1 MIQILNNYFNGLIK
15 IKLKYLVDLIEHME
29 EYPYFGVQHLLENQ
43 HSKYGSIRLIFP
55 FSLIYSSTQHHLF
68 NLGQRKNGSDI
79 WQNILITTRKQI
91 AGYENDFFELS
102 SIPLDIAI
110 DLTDGPLI
118 LSNVRITFVN
128 HIHRCIS
135 ILPDKLTPQ
144 HSYYNTS
151 HSAMENFLR
160 HLRKSEQSTLD

>member
-1 MIQILNNYFNGLIK
+1 I
-15 IKLKYLVDLIEHME
+15 
-29 EYPYFGVQHLLENQ
+29 
-43 HSKYGSIRLIFP
+43 
-55 FSLIYSSTQHHLF
+55 
-68 NLGQRKNGSDI
+68 GSDI

-91 AGYENDFFELS
+91 AGYENDFFELL

-118 LSNVRITFVN
+118 LSDVCITFVN

-144 HSYYNTS
+144 HSCYNTS
-151 HSAMENFLR
+151 HSAIENFLR
-160 HLRKSEQSTLD
+160 HLRKNEQSTLDQLKNLFDLQIFEKLKQMNNILSKEKIAA

>member
-1 MIQILNNYFNGLIK
+1 M
-15 IKLKYLVDLIEHME
+15 
-29 EYPYFGVQHLLENQ
+29 
-43 HSKYGSIRLIFP
+43 
-55 FSLIYSSTQHHLF
+55 
-68 NLGQRKNGSDI
+68 
-79 WQNILITTRKQI
+79 NILITTTKQI

-118 LSNVRITFVN
+118 LSDVRITFVN

-144 HSYYNTS
+144 HSCYNTS
-151 HSAMENFLR
+151 HSTMGNFLR
-160 HLRKSEQSTLD
+160 HLRKNEQSTLDQLKNLFDL